1 MFTSPV
7 FFVASAFFVPSV
19 VLAVLAGVAAGALLL
34 SAGAIA
40 LLSVVV
46 VFEGTIVLLLSD
58 GVTTGEGV
66 TFSSVFL
73 LLTTTVAIAVGENF
87 VNVATTFPSAPFLVG
102 NTTHC
107 PSWKWRTW
115 IPSVYS

>member
-19 VLAVLAGVAAGALLL
+19 VLAVLAGVAAGVLLL

-87 VNVATTFPSAPFLVG
+87 VNVATTFPHL
-102 NTTHC
+102 
-107 PSWKWRTW
+107 
-115 IPSVYS
+115 YQL

>member
-7 FFVASAFFVPSV
+7 FFVASAFFVAEV
-19 VLAVLAGVAAGALLL
+19 VLAVLAGVAAGVL
-34 SAGAIA
+34 

-46 VFEGTIVLLLSD
+46 VFEGTIVLLSSD

-73 LLTTTVAIAVGENF
+73 FITTVAIAVGENF
-87 VNVATTFPSAPFLVG
+87 VNVATTFPSAPSLVG
-102 NTTHC
+102 NATHC

-115 IPSVYS
+115 IPSE

>member
-19 VLAVLAGVAAGALLL
+19 VLAVLAGVAAGVLLL

-46 VFEGTIVLLLSD
+46 VFEGTIVLLSSD

-102 NTTHC
+102 NTT
-107 PSWKWRTW
+107 PFPLIKD
-115 IPSVYS
+115 IVG

>member
-19 VLAVLAGVAAGALLL
+19 VLAVLAGVAAGVLLL
-34 SAGAIA
+34 SAGATA

-46 VFEGTIVLLLSD
+46 VFEGTIVLLSSD

-66 TFSSVFL
+66 TFSSVF
-73 LLTTTVAIAVGENF
+73 F
-87 VNVATTFPSAPFLVG
+87 S
-102 NTTHC
+102 
-107 PSWKWRTW
+107 R
-115 IPSVYS
+115 